1 MVWITLEQI
10 IELHTLILKRSGG
23 LDGVRDKGSL
33 ESAVAAPL
41 QSFGGQD
48 LFPGE
53 VEKIARLGYGLA
65 SNHAFVDGNKR
76 IGALATQLLLQ
87 WNGYHLSLRENEL
100 SDMFIAIADG
110 RATEQDLL
118 NWIKSKI

>member
-100 SDMFIAIADG
+100 SGMFIAIADG

>member
-23 LDGVRDKGSL
+23 LDGIRDKGSL

-100 SDMFIAIADG
+100 SNMFIAIADG

>member
-23 LDGVRDKGSL
+23 LDGIRDKGSL
-33 ESAVAAPL
+33 ESAVATPL